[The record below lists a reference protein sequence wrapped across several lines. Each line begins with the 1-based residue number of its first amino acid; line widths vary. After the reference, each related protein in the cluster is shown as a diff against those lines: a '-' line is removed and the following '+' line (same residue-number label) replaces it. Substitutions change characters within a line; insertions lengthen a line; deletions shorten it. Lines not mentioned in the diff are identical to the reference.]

1 MIGDTMTRQ
10 TMINTYKREKKMKN
24 LKKMI
29 RSKKFVNLKNMQV
42 KPRQYA
48 A

>member
-1 MIGDTMTRQ
+1 
-10 TMINTYKREKKMKN
+10 MKN